1 MQFEMIFYSQ
11 TPINTVRL
19 WIDQNGDGIL
29 SGHEEIKMFP
39 TSATWRGEARKEHS
53 GRIFVC
59 RLICLQNT
67 EWQFRISDNA
77 GTILHD
83 TGRCTMTAS
92 KEQLVGKL
100 P

>member
-1 MQFEMIFYSQ
+1 MQFEMTFYSQ

-19 WIDQNGDGIL
+19 WIDENNDGVL

-39 TSATWRGEARKEHS
+39 SSGVWQGSSSKPHS
-53 GRIFVC
+53 GKIFVC
-59 RLICLQNT
+59 RLICLHNT
-67 EWQFRISDNA
+67 EWQFKVSDDSGN
-77 GTILHD
+77 TVYD

-92 KEQLVGKL
+92 KEQLVGKI